1 MRLLFCAVWALG
13 CRVDRVAHVAQ
24 LVEHILGKD
33 EVSGSIPL
41 VGSIFGTILVETSI
55 EGRCLMV

>member
-1 MRLLFCAVWALG
+1 
-13 CRVDRVAHVAQ
+13 

-41 VGSIFGTILVETSI
+41 MGSRKYIYKIKALLYFSHPTG
-55 EGRCLMV
+55 G